1 MSMIQ
6 VEHLT
11 FSYDGSYD
19 TIFED
24 VSFQID
30 TDWKLGFIGRNGRG
44 KTTFLNLLLGR
55 YEYQGKIHSPV
66 QFDYFP
72 FAVPDLTE
80 SALEITQTV
89 CPELELWELCRE
101 LSLLEVDEEV
111 LYRPFQTLSHGERT
125 KVLLAALFLKQ
136 GHFLLIDEPTNHL
149 DRHAR
154 EVVSTYLK
162 RKKGF
167 ILVSH
172 DREFLDGCI
181 DHVLSINKTNIEVQK
196 GNFAS
201 WQQNK
206 DWQDQYELAENNKLK
221 REIHR
226 LDQAAKKARDW
237 SDKTEKEKFGE
248 GAVDR
253 GYLGHKAAKMMKRSK
268 TAQRRRI
275 AAVEEKSQLL
285 KNIDK
290 ADALF
295 LKPEKHYSDILVQA
309 KDLSLF
315 YGGKEVCSNIDFVL
329 RQGARIAVVG
339 KNGSGKSTLLKLLA
353 GEQIKYQGMLQTASG
368 ISISYV
374 PQDTSFLKGTLKD
387 FAQESKIEESRFKTI
402 LRKFDFS
409 RLQFEKDMEEFSEGQ
424 KKKVVIARSLCQ
436 SAHLYLWDEPLNF
449 IDVLSRIQI
458 QELIVHCRPTMM
470 FVEHDGAFVDQVATE
485 TLQL

>member
-226 LDQAAKKARDW
+226 LDQAAKKTRDW

-374 PQDTSFLKGTLKD
+374 PQDTSFLKGTLKN

-458 QELIVHCRPTMM
+458 QELIVHSRPTMM